1 MLRGLY
7 TAYTGMLN
15 EQYRMDIMSNNLANA
30 DTVGFKKE
38 GSTSQAYSEVMAV
51 KIKDTT
57 EDPNTPKRLGNMSL
71 GVKIGET
78 YTDFSQGSLRDTGN
92 TYDLALSGDGFFNI
106 EFTNKAGETSTKYTR
121 AGNFTL
127 TKEGYLTTKDGDYVL
142 GENGRI
148 QLSTT
153 AGNTVIMEDGSIY
166 QDDVLVTKLKIT
178 EFEDTNYLTHYGESM
193 WDAKEGAVANDAAV
207 LFTESIQPVQE
218 SLGLAI
224 QITAD
229 GLAQIVD
236 EHLRDVIIAC
246 IQAADETTELV
257 VVIQL
262 IFLGVNK
269 TDMIVDI
276 ISHVAVR
283 LDANN
288 VAGLVLGRSVDQFDE
303 LLGLAGTLHAHN
315 QSDHSKSLLSFKIA
329 LWWNFA
335 TLTIT

>member
-57 EDPNTPKRLGNMSL
+57 ENLNTPKRLGNMSL

-121 AGNFTL
+121 AGSFVL
-127 TKEGYLTTKDGDYVL
+127 TTDGYLTTKDGDYVL
-142 GENGRI
+142 GQNGRI

-153 AGNTVIMEDGSIY
+153 AGNTVIDENGNIY
-166 QDDVLVTKLKIT
+166 QDNQLVAKIKIT

-193 WDAKEGAVANDAAV
+193 WDAKEGAVANDATDV
-207 LFTESIQPVQE
+207 KVHQGYLEMSNISVVTEMVNMISIQRQYEANQKLITTYDE
-218 SLGLAI
+218 SL
-224 QITAD
+224 D
-229 GLAQIVD
+229 KS
-236 EHLRDVIIAC
+236 
-246 IQAADETTELV
+246 
-257 VVIQL
+257 
-262 IFLGVNK
+262 VNQ
-269 TDMIVDI
+269 V
-276 ISHVAVR
+276 
-283 LDANN
+283 
-288 VAGLVLGRSVDQFDE
+288 GR
-303 LLGLAGTLHAHN
+303 
-315 QSDHSKSLLSFKIA
+315 I
-329 LWWNFA
+329 
-335 TLTIT
+335 

>member
-57 EDPNTPKRLGNMSL
+57 EEPNTPKRLGNMSL

-127 TKEGYLTTKDGDYVL
+127 TKDGYLTTKDGDYVL

-153 AGNTVIMEDGSIY
+153 AGNTVITEDGSIY

-193 WDAKEGAVANDAAV
+193 WDAKEGAVANDATDFRIHQGYV
-207 LFTESIQPVQE
+207 EMSNISVVTEMVNMISIQRQYEANQKLITTYDE
-218 SLGLAI
+218 SLDKSVN
-224 QITAD
+224 QI
-229 GLAQIVD
+229 
-236 EHLRDVIIAC
+236 
-246 IQAADETTELV
+246 
-257 VVIQL
+257 
-262 IFLGVNK
+262 
-269 TDMIVDI
+269 
-276 ISHVAVR
+276 
-283 LDANN
+283 
-288 VAGLVLGRSVDQFDE
+288 GR
-303 LLGLAGTLHAHN
+303 
-315 QSDHSKSLLSFKIA
+315 I
-329 LWWNFA
+329 
-335 TLTIT
+335 